1 MMRSGVG
8 DPSWSGYRRG
18 AWAVL
23 AALGLLAVVALA
35 NRAWLDALTLA
46 GFAIGAG
53 VFMRVLRRLP
63 PLVHLMLVLAAL
75 VNAVGYASD
84 LWQRIA
90 LFDDAVHGFTIFALT
105 LPLGLL
111 SSGSRLTLRQGRRFE
126 YVLVVASFGI
136 AVGALWEVAEWA
148 FDLVQPSNVIQGKTD
163 TIIDIIMDTIGA
175 LLAAGLSG
183 WIVLT
188 TDDPVAWSATQ
199 PDGA

>member
-1 MMRSGVG
+1 
-8 DPSWSGYRRG
+8 
-18 AWAVL
+18 VL
-23 AALGLLAVVALA
+23 AALGVLAVVALVT
-35 NRAWLDALTLA
+35 RTRLDALTLA

-53 VFMRVLRRLP
+53 AWIRIMRRLP
-63 PLVHLMLVLAAL
+63 PLVHLMLAVAAL
-75 VNAVGYASD
+75 LNAAGYAWD
-84 LWQRIA
+84 LWQRIT
-90 LFDDAVHGFTIFALT
+90 LYDDAVHGFTIFALT

-111 SSGSRLTLRQGRRFE
+111 ASGSRLALSQGRRLE